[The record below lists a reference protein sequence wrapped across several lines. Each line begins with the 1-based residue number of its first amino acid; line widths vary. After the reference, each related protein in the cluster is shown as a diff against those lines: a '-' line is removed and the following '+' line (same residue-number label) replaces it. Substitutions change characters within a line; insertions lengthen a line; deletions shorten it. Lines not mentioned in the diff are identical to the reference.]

1 MMANAPVIVIEDNPS
16 NFLEYRLRGRPSII
30 SFEELNLGH
39 SSLRKIAPY
48 ALKIRQTALIPT
60 QQFFSYAAVVATIN
74 ETSLACIIF
83 DLVNA
88 DEIIAYAGHFV
99 TQKNFLFDPVLREPV
114 ISDFSLLDSQLYHS
128 HLTLFGTA
136 NPNLVPF
143 PDYFLHRVSECYQE
157 LVTKSQ
163 DMLMSTL
170 QQQNNVVSMSN
181 ESNQVIY
188 LLREPLTT
196 SFYHETA
203 LPISNKS
210 VERITQKIQPM
221 GSVKV
226 VYGKLG
232 SFLSHSYCQPKAT
245 KDATNFNAVDEI
257 DGRTTYYSAHEEP
270 GLMSFYYTSY
280 LLGSLRDRHVV
291 GVLEEDNFFI
301 MATKRVYKRN
311 SPAVPI
317 SPESLEGSEVLKKIH
332 LPSTLS
338 LSQVLTMLELR
349 QILRHPFMFPDEI
362 EAITKSFGFD
372 ESNNMSR
379 NSLAHLLSSMNTSSS
394 DFSSAPNAVG
404 SVNLLAI
411 TKTPQAPFS
420 TPQANP
426 TTITEIP
433 DVDLAAHEILFVV
446 FSGEP
451 GSFFGKLG
459 RIPIKDQDEMATEL
473 LNVYSSLPNPPLL
486 YGDGKS
492 RLGHYGVLQWNEDQ
506 NYHRFRRVLIIS
518 ELPDGLVE
526 IYFID
531 FGNSLWIPR
540 LKILAPLDCLNHF
553 RQPPAPEFVL
563 PKASPPLI
571 LETKPTKDAPS
582 KFAPQNLAFVPE
594 QIIST
599 HAVAPFAKSLAEFWI
614 QLEPQSVNVIMERID
629 KFILDPQFVNQKEF
643 SASIGKPCLAFFNVD
658 GFWYRAV
665 IEAIDG
671 DSVTVCY
678 VDYGNSSVLQ
688 TNYLRE
694 LPLDLI
700 KLPPLAFKCCLDG
713 ADAFHKNFAEALE
726 SRLVELSAFPVKYL
740 GTVDGLLRVQLS
752 TSDGVSLV
760 QRQLSTSPLSHA
772 PQNVN
777 FAPEQMISSRAVAS
791 HIKSLTELWIQL
803 EPKTVNSIMERLDV
817 LGRHPEFINKKNFVA
832 SVGKPCLAFYRE
844 PDDFFPD
851 DGQWYRAVV
860 ESVNGDTARVYYFD
874 YGHTCEVQTSLL
886 RDLPSDYAKQPA
898 LAFKCCLD
906 GAESFSKVAADAFL
920 DRFVKRA
927 FFAVKFI
934 KVVDGALHIR
944 LFTLNGVDLF
954 EKHRKILTPPSSP
967 ETSAKADE
975 NDFSTPFAFLATPSH
990 K

>member
-1 MMANAPVIVIEDNPS
+1 M
-16 NFLEYRLRGRPSII
+16 
-30 SFEELNLGH
+30 
-39 SSLRKIAPY
+39 
-48 ALKIRQTALIPT
+48 
-60 QQFFSYAAVVATIN
+60 
-74 ETSLACIIF
+74 
-83 DLVNA
+83 
-88 DEIIAYAGHFV
+88 
-99 TQKNFLFDPVLREPV
+99 
-114 ISDFSLLDSQLYHS
+114 
-128 HLTLFGTA
+128 
-136 NPNLVPF
+136 
-143 PDYFLHRVSECYQE
+143 
-157 LVTKSQ
+157 
-163 DMLMSTL
+163 
-170 QQQNNVVSMSN
+170 
-181 ESNQVIY
+181 
-188 LLREPLTT
+188 
-196 SFYHETA
+196 
-203 LPISNKS
+203 
-210 VERITQKIQPM
+210 
-221 GSVKV
+221 
-226 VYGKLG
+226 
-232 SFLSHSYCQPKAT
+232 
-245 KDATNFNAVDEI
+245 
-257 DGRTTYYSAHEEP
+257 
-270 GLMSFYYTSY
+270 
-280 LLGSLRDRHVV
+280 
-291 GVLEEDNFFI
+291 
-301 MATKRVYKRN
+301 
-311 SPAVPI
+311 
-317 SPESLEGSEVLKKIH
+317 
-332 LPSTLS
+332 
-338 LSQVLTMLELR
+338 
-349 QILRHPFMFPDEI
+349 
-362 EAITKSFGFD
+362 
-372 ESNNMSR
+372 
-379 NSLAHLLSSMNTSSS
+379 
-394 DFSSAPNAVG
+394 
-404 SVNLLAI
+404 
-411 TKTPQAPFS
+411 
-420 TPQANP
+420 
-426 TTITEIP
+426 
-433 DVDLAAHEILFVV
+433 
-446 FSGEP
+446 
-451 GSFFGKLG
+451 
-459 RIPIKDQDEMATEL
+459 
-473 LNVYSSLPNPPLL
+473 
-486 YGDGKS
+486 
-492 RLGHYGVLQWNEDQ
+492 
-506 NYHRFRRVLIIS
+506 
-518 ELPDGLVE
+518 
-526 IYFID
+526 
-531 FGNSLWIPR
+531 
-540 LKILAPLDCLNHF
+540 
-553 RQPPAPEFVL
+553 
-563 PKASPPLI
+563 
-571 LETKPTKDAPS
+571 
-582 KFAPQNLAFVPE
+582 AFVPE

-713 ADAFHKNFAEALE
+713 ADVFHKDFAGAFE

-791 HIKSLTELWIQL
+791 YIKSLTELWIQL

-927 FFAVKFI
+927 FFAVKFL

-967 ETSAKADE
+967 ETSAKAEE
-975 NDFSTPFAFLATPSH
+975 NDFSTPFAFLSTPSH
-990 K
+990 Q

>member
-1 MMANAPVIVIEDNPS
+1 MANAPVIVIEDNPS
-16 NFLEYRLRGRPSII
+16 NFLEYRLRGRPSFI

-60 QQFFSYAAVVATIN
+60 QQFFSYAAVVATID

-114 ISDFSLLDSQLYHS
+114 ISDFSLLDIQLYHS

-181 ESNQVIY
+181 ESNRVIY

-226 VYGKLG
+226 VYGELG
-232 SFLSHSYCQPKAT
+232 SFHSHSYCQPKAT
-245 KDATNFNAVDEI
+245 EDATNFNAVDEI
-257 DGRTTYYSAHEEP
+257 DGRTTYYSAYEEP
-270 GLMSFYYTSY
+270 GLMPFYYTSY

-317 SPESLEGSEVLKKIH
+317 SPESLEGSEVYKKIH

-362 EAITKSFGFD
+362 EAITRSFGFD

-379 NSLAHLLSSMNTSSS
+379 NSLADLLSSMNTSSS
-394 DFSSAPNAVG
+394 DFSSASNSVG
-404 SVNLLAI
+404 SVNLLTS

-433 DVDLAAHEILFVV
+433 DVDLAAHEVLFVV

-492 RLGHYGVLQWNEDQ
+492 RLGHHGVLQWNEDQ
-506 NYHRFRRVLIIS
+506 NYHRFRRVFIIS

-553 RQPPAPEFVL
+553 RQPPAPKSVL
-563 PKASPPLI
+563 PEASPPLI

-582 KFAPQNLAFVPE
+582 KFAPQNMAFVPE

-713 ADAFHKNFAEALE
+713 ADVFHKDFAGAFE

-791 HIKSLTELWIQL
+791 YIKSLTELWIQL

-927 FFAVKFI
+927 FFAVKFL

-975 NDFSTPFAFLATPSH
+975 NDFSTPFAFLSTPSH
-990 K
+990 Q